1 MNVER
6 IYNFRTARDAAR
18 RRMPKALFDFIDGGA
33 DDEVTLR
40 ENHAAYGGITFRP
53 RHALSIPEPDLT
65 ASVLGAKLSMPVALA
80 PCGGS
85 RLVWP
90 DGERALARAAKA
102 EGTVA
107 TMSTASGTMLE
118 EVAAA
123 VPGGP
128 VWFQLYYPGT
138 REAAAAIVGRAA
150 AAGFSALFITI
161 DLPVRGN
168 QERVRSAERIVPP
181 RPTFSNAIR
190 YAPQLL
196 SRPGWTWRY
205 VRDGMPDGVRPKS
218 SNSTTSIPQAPRGNR
233 PNVTWNDI
241 EWLRS
246 IWKGPFVVK
255 GILGAEDAQL
265 AVDCGA
271 DALVVSN
278 HGGRQLDGAPATIR
292 ALPEVRQQVGRSVQ
306 ILIDGGVHRSS
317 DVVKAIAAGADAA
330 LIGRFYLYGMAVGGE
345 AGVRRVLQLFH
356 EELSR
361 TLKLIGRRSI
371 AEIDGSCI
379 ELPFGA
385 RSHPEVLLDVR
396 N

>member
-1 MNVER
+1 
-6 IYNFRTARDAAR
+6 
-18 RRMPKALFDFIDGGA
+18 MPRALFDFIDGGA

-40 ENHAAYGGITFRP
+40 ENHAAYGDITFRP
-53 RHALSIPEPDLT
+53 RHAISIPEPDLT
-65 ASVLGAKLSMPVALA
+65 TSVLGAALSMPVALA

-90 DGERALARAAKA
+90 DGERTLARAAKA

-107 TMSTASGTMLE
+107 TMSTASGTTLE

-128 VWFQLYYPGT
+128 VWFQLYYPGN

-150 AAGFSALFITI
+150 EAGFSALFITI

-218 SNSTTSIPQAPRGNR
+218 STSTTSIPQAPRGNR
-233 PNVTWNDI
+233 PNVTWSDI

-292 ALPEVRQQVGRSVQ
+292 ALPEVRQQVGRSIQ
-306 ILIDGGVHRSS
+306 ILIDGGVQRSS

-356 EELSR
+356 EELAR
-361 TLKLIGRRSI
+361 TLKLIGRHSI
-371 AEIDGSCI
+371 AEIDSSCI
-379 ELPFGA
+379 ELPFSV
-385 RSHPEVLLDVR
+385 RLHPEVLLDVR
-396 N
+396 D